1 MRLRRLSFKRLR
13 PEAKR
18 SCRASALSWTCIAPR
33 LTNAVTLG
41 VFLWGAMAS
50 VAQSDE
56 SVFLPNFW
64 DPQHRLEKPD
74 LGGIHSLRFLTEDDY
89 PPFNFTAPDGTL
101 AGFNID
107 LSRAICEELKVTCTV
122 QARRWDTLI
131 DSLNDGHGDALIAS
145 LAINHETRTKL
156 DFTTPYYKTPARFV
170 VRSASDITD
179 FSPDGLAGKTIGVE
193 ARSAHEAYLKIFFP
207 KSALKTFETP
217 VSLRAALK
225 KGDIDAL
232 FGDAVT
238 LSQWLNG
245 TDAQN
250 CCAFRGG
257 AFTEARFFGEG
268 VGIAVKK
275 GNATLRRAL
284 DYALA
289 ALAEKGVY
297 ADLYLKYFPIG
308 IY

>member
-1 MRLRRLSFKRLR
+1 MIAFAVCLS
-13 PEAKR
+13 AATAG
-18 SCRASALSWTCIAPR
+18 S
-33 LTNAVTLG
+33 
-41 VFLWGAMAS
+41 GA
-50 VAQSDE
+50 E
-56 SVFLPNFW
+56 SVFLPSFW

-89 PPFNFTAPDGTL
+89 PPFNFSAPDGTL

-122 QARRWDTLI
+122 QTRRWDTLI

-145 LAINHETRTKL
+145 IAINRETRAKL
-156 DFTTPYYKTPARFV
+156 DFTSPYYKTPARFV
-170 VRSASDITD
+170 VRIASELTD

-193 ARSAHEAYLKIFFP
+193 AHSAHEAYLKIFFP
-207 KSALKTFETP
+207 QAALKTFETP
-217 VSLRAALK
+217 AGLRAALK
-225 KGDIDAL
+225 KGETDAL

-257 AFTEARFFGEG
+257 VFTETRFFGEG
-268 VGIAVKK
+268 VGIGVKK
-275 GNATLRRAL
+275 GNAALRHAL

-289 ALAEKGVY
+289 ALAEKGIY

-308 IY
+308 LY

>member
-1 MRLRRLSFKRLR
+1 MRLRRLSSRRSR
-13 PEAKR
+13 PELGSRRFENIAGVALCLFNLSAGIAK
-18 SCRASALSWTCIAPR
+18 AEEPI
-33 LTNAVTLG
+33 
-41 VFLWGAMAS
+41 
-50 VAQSDE
+50 
-56 SVFLPNFW
+56 FLPNFW

-74 LGGIHSLRFLTEDDY
+74 LGGIRSLRFLTEDEY
-89 PPFNFTAPDGTL
+89 PPFDFTLPDGTL

-145 LAINHETRTKL
+145 IGINAETRTKL
-156 DFTTPYYKTPARFV
+156 DFTAPYYKTPGRFV
-170 VRSASDITD
+170 VPVASVLMDMT
-179 FSPDGLAGKTIGVE
+179 PDGLAAKTIGVQ
-193 ARSAHEAYLKIFFP
+193 ADTAHEAYLKTFFP
-207 KSALKTFETP
+207 KAVLKTYDTP
-217 VSLRAALK
+217 ERLRAALK
-225 KGDIDAL
+225 KGEVDAL

-257 AFTEARFFGEG
+257 AFTESRFFGEG

-275 GNATLRRAL
+275 GNITLRHAL

-289 ALAEKGVY
+289 SLAEKGIY

-308 IY
+308 VY